1 MGFPRQEHWSG
12 LPFPSPG
19 ELPHPGS
26 KSEYPALTGIF
37 FTTEPPIDSPK
48 NCAGVHAKSLQSCRT
63 LCNTMDCTIVPA
75 RLLCPWDSP
84 GKNTGVGC
92 HAFLQGIFLIQGSET
107 WSGSPALQA
116 DSLPF
121 ESLGVCWHFKLMPW
135 NNIYLICG
143 NVCKYLNCFK
153 FACVRMHDVLKNLY
167 WLNLVFKYKI
177 I

>member
-92 HAFLQGIFLIQGSET
+92 HAFLQGIFPTQ
-107 WSGSPALQA
+107 
-116 DSLPF
+116 
-121 ESLGVCWHFKLMPW
+121 K
-135 NNIYLICG
+135 
-143 NVCKYLNCFK
+143 
-153 FACVRMHDVLKNLY
+153 
-167 WLNLVFKYKI
+167 LNLCSCGSCIAGRFFTPEPPVREALMYYKVI
-177 I
+177 Y